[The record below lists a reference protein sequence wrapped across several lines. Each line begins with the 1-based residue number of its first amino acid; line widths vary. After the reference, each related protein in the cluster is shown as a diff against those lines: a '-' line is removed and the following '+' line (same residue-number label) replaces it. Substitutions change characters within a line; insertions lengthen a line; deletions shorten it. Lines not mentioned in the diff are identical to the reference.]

1 MNEHSLRIGN
11 RGAPIHF
18 RFDGKPIEAFD
29 GETVSTALWASG
41 VRAFDGGRT
50 YFCAM
55 GVCQQC
61 AVWIDGTRV
70 EACRAVA
77 RNGLDVRSGA

>member
-1 MNEHSLRIGN
+1 MNDLRIGA
-11 RGAPIHF
+11 RGRRVTIHF
-18 RFDGKPIEAFD
+18 DDTRVEAFE
-29 GETVSTALWASG
+29 GETVSTALWAHGIRGWNGS
-41 VRAFDGGRT
+41 RA

-70 EACRAVA
+70 EACRTLA
-77 RNGLDVRSGA
+77 RDGMRVTSA